1 MLSRS
6 NHYLGR
12 VHRRIG
18 GLEIPLGQIDVKAS
32 VHRRIGG
39 LENEKHDQ
47 RMVNMTKIERIE
59 HERELI
65 LKTHAQML
73 ERGMIEVK
81 KC

>member
-47 RMVNMTKIERIE
+47 RMVNMVHRRIGGLE
-59 HERELI
+59 TREWLS
-65 LKTHAQML
+65 
-73 ERGMIEVK
+73 E
-81 KC
+81 